1 MLIKGDN
8 SGRNE
13 FSHNY
18 GELRDAVCLNTER
31 ILMNIT
37 LRHNQ
42 DIRVQT
48 TFERY
53 IVRTC
58 NS

>member
-13 FSHNY
+13 FTHNY
-18 GELRDAVCLNTER
+18 GELRDAVCLKKTER

-42 DIRVQT
+42 DIQT

-53 IVRTC
+53 VVR